1 MSNIQFTDKM
11 LDAVS
16 VALKPQVNLLTFEG
30 TVRSSKTVTAVQA
43 FFYRVVQSDGFL
55 HLIAGRDF
63 DTIKNNVLEADGLG
77 LIPQFSPYCKLDKDK
92 IGSYYIKV
100 TIGRINKKIMLV
112 NYSNISQWKKVL
124 GSSIEC
130 VFIDEV
136 NIADKQFVDECFSRQ
151 VSFDHPFTIFTLNGD
166 IPSHWC
172 YTDYINSSTIIGKAP
187 ASIIA
192 DMQKSPKVKGRYYM
206 HWTFEDNPV
215 MTPEKIE
222 RAKALYPV
230 GSYYYTIKVLGER
243 GAPGELIFLDYLT
256 DKVVKHYEYDY
267 FDLYTVGID
276 IGATRAKNSVS
287 LIGFKRD
294 FSEAAVVDCQP
305 FVNCGYRE
313 KTERIESIIRG
324 WLDKGIYI
332 EGVFIDSAEQNY
344 IKDMQSSFASAYLPS
359 VAGSYKATIKAR
371 IDLLIILLS
380 LGRFHFNDNE
390 GGKRALQAYKI
401 AKWAE
406 GKKGEEREDNNEPHN
421 DIMDSV
427 EYGVTRHMNALLK
440 VATERGK
447 I

>member
-1 MSNIQFTDKM
+1 MSNIKFTNKM

-16 VALKPQVNLLTFEG
+16 VALKLQVNLLTFEG

-43 FFYRVVQSDGFL
+43 FFYRVIQSDGFL

-77 LIPQFSPYCKLDKDK
+77 LLPQFEPYCKLDKDK
-92 IGSYYIKV
+92 IGSYYVKV
-100 TIGRINKKIMLV
+100 TVGRINKKIMLV

-130 VFIDEV
+130 VFVDEV

-166 IPSHWC
+166 IPTHWC
-172 YTDYINSSTIIGKAP
+172 YTDYINTSTIIGNAP

-192 DMQKSPKVKGRYYM
+192 DMAKVEKVKGRYYM

-215 MTPEKIE
+215 MTPEKIA
-222 RAKALYPV
+222 RAKALYPI
-230 GSYYYTIKVLGER
+230 GSYYYTIKILGER

-256 DKVVKHYEYDY
+256 DDIVQHFEYTD
-267 FDLYTVGID
+267 FDIYTVGID

-294 FSEAAVVDCQP
+294 FSAAAIMDCVP
-305 FVNCGYRE
+305 FSLCGYKE
-313 KTERIESIIRG
+313 KTERIKSIVDG
-324 WLDKGIYI
+324 WKEHGIYI

-344 IKDMQSSFASAYLPS
+344 ITDMKTAFNAEHLPP

-371 IDLLIILLS
+371 IDLLIILFS
-380 LGRFHFNDNE
+380 LKRLKFNDNA

-406 GKKGEEREDNNEPHN
+406 DKKGEEREDNNEPQN

-427 EYGVTRHMNALLK
+427 EYAITRHMNALLK
-440 VATERGK
+440 AATERK
-447 I
+447 

>member
-11 LDAVS
+11 IDAVS
-16 VALKPQVNLLTFEG
+16 VALKPRVNLLTFEG

-43 FFYRVVQSDGFL
+43 FFYRVVTSDGFL

-77 LIPQFSPYCKLDKDK
+77 LLSQFAPYCKIDKD
-92 IGSYYIKV
+92 
-100 TIGRINKKIMLV
+100 TIGGYFIRVKFGRVSKKILLV
-112 NYSNISQWKKVL
+112 NYSNISQWKKIL

-136 NIADKQFVDECFSRQ
+136 NIADKQFVDECFARQ
-151 VSFDHPFTIFTLNGD
+151 VSFDHPLTIFTLNGD
-166 IPSHWC
+166 VPSHWC
-172 YTDYINSSTIIGKAP
+172 YTEYINSSTIIGKAP
-187 ASIIA
+187 ASIVA
-192 DMQKSPKVKGRYYM
+192 DMQKYPKVPGRYYM

-243 GAPGELIFLDYLT
+243 GAPGELIFLDYLG
-256 DKVVKHYEYDY
+256 DEVLKHYNFDY
-267 FDLYTVGID
+267 FDIYVVGVD

-294 FSEAAVVDCQP
+294 YSEVAIMDCKP
-305 FVNCGYRE
+305 FELCGYRE
-313 KTERIESIIRG
+313 KTEWIESIVKG
-324 WLDKGIYI
+324 WLAKGIYI

-344 IKDMQSSFASAYLPS
+344 ITDMQTTFKSSYLPP
-359 VAGSYKATIKAR
+359 VAPSYKATIKAR
-371 IDLLIILLS
+371 IDLIIILLS
-380 LGRFHFNDNE
+380 LGRLHFNDNE
-390 GGKRALQAYKI
+390 GGKIALQAYKI

-406 GKKGEEREDNNEPHN
+406 GKKGVEREDNNEPQN
-421 DIMDSV
+421 DIMDSC
-427 EYGVTRHMNALLK
+427 EYGLTRHMNAALK
-440 VATERGK
+440 VATERGRL
-447 I
+447 